1 MSKNNQTRRS
11 TMQALELRAEVTA
24 DRELRLKLPQDIQYG
39 MVRVI
44 VLYEKEA
51 AQEQAPAQRR
61 FGQFKGQAEISADF
75 DDALPDTFW
84 AGDAP

>member
-1 MSKNNQTRRS
+1 MIKNNQTRRS
-11 TMQALELRAEVTA
+11 AMQALELRAEVTA
-24 DRELRLKLPQDIQYG
+24 DRELRLKLPQDVQYG
-39 MVRVI
+39 MVR
-44 VLYEKEA
+44 
-51 AQEQAPAQRR
+51 AQEQAPARRR

>member
-1 MSKNNQTRRS
+1 
-11 TMQALELRAEVTA
+11 MQALELRAEVTA

-51 AQEQAPAQRR
+51 AQEQALAQRQ
-61 FGQFKGQAEISADF
+61 FGQFRGKAEISADF